1 MTNNDKIQ
9 QILEDVRLGIPV
21 LVSDNDDREAESDI
35 MVATSL
41 VTVPQIA
48 FFMTQVRGIFC
59 VTAPESYFKRAGVPR
74 SPSNQADRWA
84 TPFTLSFDAVEGT
97 TTGVAASE
105 KLITV
110 RKLIDPDCKPGDL
123 AYSGHVQGLIPQ
135 KDLLKTRTG
144 HTELCTLLAFLAT
157 GVPSAVIAEL
167 VKDDGEMARTND
179 TLLFAEKHNF
189 RIVNTKELLLYCEEN
204 NIWPVL
210 E

>member
-1 MTNNDKIQ
+1 MTNNEKVEAV
-9 QILEDVRLGIPV
+9 LEEIRNGRPV

-35 MVATSL
+35 MVATKL
-41 VTVPQIA
+41 VTSQQIA
-48 FFMTQVRGIFC
+48 FFMREVRGIFC
-59 VTAPESYFKRAGVPR
+59 VTAPESYFKRAGIPR

-97 TTGVAASE
+97 TTGVAATE

-123 AYSGHVQGLIPQ
+123 AYAGHVQGLIPQ

-144 HTELCTLLAFLAT
+144 HTELCTLLSFLAT

-167 VKDDGEMARTND
+167 VKDDGEMSRTED
-179 TLLFAEKHNF
+179 TALFAQKHNLL
-189 RIVNTKELLLYCEEN
+189 IITTTELLQYCEEN
-204 NIWPVL
+204 NVWPTL